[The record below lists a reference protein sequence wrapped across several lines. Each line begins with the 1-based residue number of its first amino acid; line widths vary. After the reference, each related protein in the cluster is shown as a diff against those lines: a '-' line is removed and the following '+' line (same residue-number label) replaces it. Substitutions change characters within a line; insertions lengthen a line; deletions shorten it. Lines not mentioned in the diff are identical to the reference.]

1 VPGRPADQGRGWT
14 ALATPARIVAGVT
27 PGQRVLPSPIGA
39 SAFPRLATSACLHRH
54 QGDEREREPVEHQH
68 GGPVGE
74 PQAEQ
79 PVVQVARYR
88 AGQTQQPAYASWRGG
103 TTATRSSASGGAC
116 RGQPYAGRRRGGR
129 TLLHRDGRGGRG
141 AGPRRDGRALRDRSR
156 GSPDPAA
163 RPRDAGK
170 IRDAGGVGRKGHQ
183 PVLGSV
189 PRPGRDGSAQLAH
202 AVSPRVLPHASR
214 PALRLAV
221 PAPSLRTRPTSSPT
235 SSARRPTAV
244 ARRSFSSRDASRRT
258 RPPSP
263 TWTAPITAAGR
274 SSAWTP
280 GKPRS
285 RSSR

>member
-1 VPGRPADQGRGWT
+1 MDGPRDPGPDSRRGNARPAGTPLADRGLRIPETGHFSVSASSSGRRATARARARRAPARRPGGRAPGRAAGSASRPLPCGPDAAAGLRRHGVV
-14 ALATPARIVAGVT
+14 ALRLRDHP
-27 PGQRVLPSPIGA
+27 PGA
-39 SAFPRLATSACLHRH
+39 A
-54 QGDEREREPVEHQH
+54 
-68 GGPVGE
+68 
-74 PQAEQ
+74 
-79 PVVQVARYR
+79 R
-88 AGQTQQPAYASWRGG
+88 AG
-103 TTATRSSASGGAC
+103 
-116 RGQPYAGRRRGGR
+116 GQPYPGRRRGGR